1 MNSEHSS
8 TLDLESV
15 FPPLYPVSISCL
27 DQKWAASDLLPAA
40 QPFLSFSLLSS
51 SLQMPRLSFSALIV
65 ATLGG
70 QSPNW
75 MIFAIDNWISVLNIT
90 KKYSSNFGW
99 PQMGWEMIYSR
110 PRGGSAGYF
119 SPFSNVKSPWEPE
132 SATVLDWAL

>member
-27 DQKWAASDLLPAA
+27 DQKWAA

-51 SLQMPRLSFSALIV
+51 SLQMPHLSFSALIV

-75 MIFAIDNWISVLNIT
+75 MIFAIDI
-90 KKYSSNFGW
+90 
-99 PQMGWEMIYSR
+99 
-110 PRGGSAGYF
+110 
-119 SPFSNVKSPWEPE
+119 
-132 SATVLDWAL
+132 LDFCVEHNQEI

>member
-8 TLDLESV
+8 TLDFESV

-27 DQKWAASDLLPAA
+27 DLKWAASDLLPAA

-75 MIFAIDNWISVLNIT
+75 MIFAIDI
-90 KKYSSNFGW
+90 
-99 PQMGWEMIYSR
+99 
-110 PRGGSAGYF
+110 
-119 SPFSNVKSPWEPE
+119 
-132 SATVLDWAL
+132 LDFCVEHNQEI